1 MAIGRRR
8 LAVECHFHNPGPT
21 RKGAGSSQMTDMA
34 LPKHIHI
41 SGILLLA
48 ALAGCT
54 QKQESPQEI
63 KERTA
68 QATADLKRDTK
79 AVAEG
84 IREGWSRDK
93 PLDLNSATKDQLVTL
108 PGVTEAE
115 ADRIIAAR
123 PYDDPGDLVP
133 AM

>member
-1 MAIGRRR
+1 
-8 LAVECHFHNPGPT
+8 
-21 RKGAGSSQMTDMA
+21 MTDMA

-79 AVAEG
+79 AIAEG

-93 PLDLNSATKDQLVTL
+93 PLDLNSATKDQLVSL

-115 ADRIIAAR
+115 AGRIIAAR
-123 PYDDPGDLVP
+123 PYDDPGDLVTRRVMSKTEYDKISDRVV
-133 AM
+133 AKK

>member
-1 MAIGRRR
+1 MAFPRY
-8 LAVECHFHNPGPT
+8 V
-21 RKGAGSSQMTDMA
+21 S
-34 LPKHIHI
+34 I
-41 SGILLLA
+41 SAILLLA
-48 ALAGCT
+48 ALPACT

-93 PLDLNSATKDQLVTL
+93 PLDLNSASKDQLVSL
-108 PGVTEAE
+108 PGVTESE
-115 ADRIIAAR
+115 ADRIMAAR
-123 PYDDPGDLVP
+123 PYDDPGQLVTRRVISKTEYDKISDRVV
-133 AM
+133 AKR

>member
-8 LAVECHFHNPGPT
+8 LAVECHFRNPGPT
-21 RKGAGSSQMTDMA
+21 RKGARSSQMTDMA
-34 LPKHIHI
+34 LPKHIPI
-41 SGILLLA
+41 FGVLLLA
-48 ALAGCT
+48 MLAVRT

-63 KERTA
+63 KERTP

-93 PLDLNSATKDQLVTL
+93 PLDLNSATKDQVVSL
-108 PGVTEAE
+108 PGVTEGE

-123 PYDDPGDLVP
+123 PYGDPGDLVT
-133 AM
+133 

>member
-1 MAIGRRR
+1 
-8 LAVECHFHNPGPT
+8 
-21 RKGAGSSQMTDMA
+21 MTDMA
-34 LPKHIHI
+34 LPKYIHI

-93 PLDLNSATKDQLVTL
+93 PLDLNSATKDQLVSL

-115 ADRIIAAR
+115 AGRIIAAR
-123 PYDDPGDLVP
+123 PYDDPGDLVTRRVMSKTEYDKISDRIV
-133 AM
+133 AKK